1 MLVFLWEKASSLHLH
16 KGLRR
21 KLGST
26 ERFVASVGDVCDCAA
41 A

>member
-1 MLVFLWEKASSLHLH
+1 MLAVSMDPD

-21 KLGST
+21 KLGSS
-26 ERFVASVGDVCDCAA
+26 ERFVASEEDACDCAA